1 MIASTHPEAE
11 RELVEGAQH
20 YKRKV
25 NARLAAAFITEYE
38 RVVAQLL
45 LYPLFG
51 SIWRT
56 PLRHYPLRRF
66 PYSVIYHVSD
76 NVIRIVA
83 VAHQSRRPE
92 YWVGRT

>member
-11 RELVEGAQH
+11 RELVEGARH

-25 NARLAAAFITEYE
+25 NAGLAAAFITEYE

-51 SIWRT
+51 SIWRAAAA
-56 PLRHYPLRRF
+56 L
-66 PYSVIYHVSD
+66 SVAQVSLQRD
-76 NVIRIVA
+76 L
-83 VAHQSRRPE
+83 SRL
-92 YWVGRT
+92 